1 MIEKMI
7 EDNRKNHIK
16 IFSGKVAFELYD
28 TFGFPVD
35 LTQLI
40 LREHGMTLD
49 LGGFAN
55 EMDSQ
60 KERSRDDASF
70 EAGDWHIVSKV
81 KGTEFTGYEKT
92 EDIVEITRY
101 RSIKLKAETVFQLVF
116 NKTPFY
122 AESGGQV
129 GDTGVIIA
137 GNDRIIV
144 KNTLKENN
152 QIIHIVSKLP
162 SDLTTQFKALVNNEK
177 RNITANNHTA
187 THLIHFALRTVLGTH
202 VEQKGSL
209 VTPDRLRFD
218 FSHFSKM
225 TRDEIRKV
233 EEMANRMVRENHRLN
248 VIDGISKEE
257 ALKMGA
263 MALFGEKYG
272 EKVRVVGFG
281 SSIELCGGTHVHATG
296 EIGLIKIISEGAI
309 ASGIRRIEAVTA
321 SKAEEYINNKL
332 DSLDEITSLLRST
345 GNVSENVGKL
355 VVENSFLR
363 KTIERFQAQ
372 SALLIKMSIEEKAI
386 NLGAFRMISE
396 QVEVES
402 IEMLKTIAHQIRN
415 SGIDTV
421 LVLGSE
427 IEGKAILLVMVSD
440 NLVNLKKIDAVS
452 IIKEISPEIQGGG
465 GGQPFLAT
473 AGGKNPA
480 GIQASLSKALKLIK
494 ELSV

>member
-1 MIEKMI
+1 
-7 EDNRKNHIK
+7 
-16 IFSGKVAFELYD
+16 
-28 TFGFPVD
+28 
-35 LTQLI
+35 
-40 LREHGMTLD
+40 
-49 LGGFAN
+49 
-55 EMDSQ
+55 
-60 KERSRDDASF
+60 
-70 EAGDWHIVSKV
+70 
-81 KGTEFTGYEKT
+81 
-92 EDIVEITRY
+92 
-101 RSIKLKAETVFQLVF
+101 
-116 NKTPFY
+116 
-122 AESGGQV
+122 
-129 GDTGVIIA
+129 
-137 GNDRIIV
+137 
-144 KNTLKENN
+144 
-152 QIIHIVSKLP
+152 
-162 SDLTTQFKALVNNEK
+162 
-177 RNITANNHTA
+177 
-187 THLIHFALRTVLGTH
+187 
-202 VEQKGSL
+202 
-209 VTPDRLRFD
+209 
-218 FSHFSKM
+218 M

-332 DSLDEITSLLRST
+332 DSLDEIASLLRST

-363 KTIERFQAQ
+363 KTIEKFQAQ
-372 SALLIKMSIEEKAI
+372 SALLIKMSVEEKAI